1 MDRLTACTS
10 FTSTKM
16 LLAKTRIIEM
26 MLKTRTA
33 FKPKKISARIG
44 FVLGLPPIS
53 REKLEDSQ
61 ARGGSILKLLMV

>member
-26 MLKTRTA
+26 MLNTRMA
-33 FKPKKISARIG
+33 FKPKKISAGIG
-44 FVLGLPPIS
+44 RLFVVP
-53 REKLEDSQ
+53 
-61 ARGGSILKLLMV
+61 LLVERKTHKHEEAASSVVVWYKF

>member
-1 MDRLTACTS
+1 MTACTS

-16 LLAKTRIIEM
+16 LLAKTRIIEI

-33 FKPKKISARIG
+33 FKPKKISAWIG

-53 REKLEDSQ
+53 K
-61 ARGGSILKLLMV
+61 